1 MPHDRPSPARILA
14 VFLGLLVVY
23 AAGLVVPAG
32 RDAQV
37 SPTEAHRL
45 MAAHSIVTDGDLD
58 LLDDYRAEAWR
69 RFGGI
74 SGGDPD
80 RALRPTVSVR
90 PTRDG
95 GQVPVAPGGFLEPTG
110 LGIGTALAPA
120 YWVGHHTGIGARL
133 AVQLW
138 CAALLALAFALAIGI
153 ARRLVAE
160 PWATR
165 GVVAVGLS
173 PPAVIGATGI
183 GPTGPVA
190 LLLVGAVLTA
200 LLVRDRPRTAAAIG
214 CALLCALLPWLW
226 LPLAP
231 VALVVAAALARWM
244 RRRRRGLGG
253 FVALEVGL
261 LSAVI
266 YLTVHDRVYG
276 GPTPWAGATGW
287 GIPTDFDG
295 LADALGRVLAGTLG
309 VAIDRDFGLL
319 RWAPVLAL
327 VGVAAWRLARWRRTR
342 LHRAFADEIHVEVVA
357 GFVLLVALALVV
369 PYAVLSPWPTTN
381 WLGGPGAAPALLL
394 LAPLVA
400 WGWQRTP
407 RTAAA
412 LAGITVVATAWLLVA
427 GLLDPAVGTT
437 PPSGALPWGGLE
449 DALPRLRR

>member
-1 MPHDRPSPARILA
+1 MPADRPSPLRILA
-14 VFLGLLVVY
+14 VFVGLLLVY

-58 LLDDYRAEAWR
+58 LLDDYRAGAWR
-69 RFGGI
+69 AFGGI
-74 SGGDPD
+74 SGSGADGP
-80 RALRPTVSVR
+80 LRPTVSVR
-90 PTRDG
+90 PGPRG
-95 GQVPVAPGGFLEPTG
+95 GQFPVAPGGFLEPTG
-110 LGIGTALAPA
+110 LGVGAALAPA
-120 YWVGHHTGIGARL
+120 YWVGHHTGIGGRL

-138 CAALLALAFALAIGI
+138 CAAMMALAFALAIGV

-173 PPAVIGATGI
+173 PPAVMGATEI
-183 GPTGPVA
+183 GPTGPAA

-200 LLVRDRPRTAAAIG
+200 LLVRDRPRTGAAIG

-231 VALVVAAALARWM
+231 AALLVAAALARWM

-295 LADALGRVLAGTLG
+295 LADGIGRALAGPLG
-309 VAIDRDFGLL
+309 VLVDRDFGLL
-319 RWAPVLAL
+319 RWAPVLLL
-327 VGVAAWRLARWRRTR
+327 VGVAVWRLVHWRRTR
-342 LHRAFADEIHVEVVA
+342 LHRVFADEIHVEVIA
-357 GFVLLVALALVV
+357 GFVLLVTVALVL
-369 PYAVLSPWPTTN
+369 PYAILSPWPTTN

-400 WGWQRTP
+400 WGWQRAP
-407 RTAAA
+407 RTGAVVGGLTA
-412 LAGITVVATAWLLVA
+412 VATVWLLAA
-427 GLLDPAVGTT
+427 GLLDPAAGTA
-437 PPSGALPWGGLE
+437 PPTGALPWAGLE
-449 DALPRLRR
+449 DVLPRLRR